1 LNGICGFGD
10 RLANLNARVSLL
22 VCTECHKLA
31 GFSTFVIVFW
41 GYTVVGNRFFM
52 ALLD

>member
-1 LNGICGFGD
+1 MQAADHLISNGVG
-10 RLANLNARVSLL
+10 AA
-22 VCTECHKLA
+22 CHKLA